1 MFILQSSSSEQV
13 SKHLMTES
21 LPTAQ
26 IIRSKRKTV
35 ALIINPDGT
44 LVVRAPLKLS
54 NQRIE
59 DLIRQKAD
67 WIRIQRAKIL
77 LQQASIQPKLF
88 INDEK
93 FWYLGELFPLKV
105 VQNPRKPLMITATH
119 FELDI
124 ASHPRA
130 SKVFEAWYRQ
140 QARSIFSKR
149 CDLIAQRMGL
159 KYYRLRLSSARTRWG
174 SCSRLGTISLVWR
187 LVMAPGPV
195 IDYVII
201 HELIHLRTHNHSKA
215 FWAQVEEVMPDYRTH
230 VRWLKEHGHALRL

>member
-1 MFILQSSSSEQV
+1 
-13 SKHLMTES
+13 MTGKFS
-21 LPTAQ
+21 TTQ
-26 IIRSKRKTV
+26 IIRSKRKTL

-59 DLIRQKAD
+59 ELIRQKAD

-77 LQQASIQPKLF
+77 LQQTAAQPKQF
-88 INDEK
+88 INNEE
-93 FWYLGELFPLKV
+93 FWFLGESYPLKIV
-105 VQNPRKPLMITATH
+105 RNPRKPLVITATH

-124 ASHPRA
+124 DSQPRA
-130 SKVFEAWYRQ
+130 RQVFEAWYRL

-149 CDLIAQRMGL
+149 CDLIAQRLGL
-159 KYYRLRLSSARTRWG
+159 KHYRLRLSSARTRWG

-187 LVMAPGPV
+187 LVMAPSPV

-215 FWAQVEEVMPDYRTH
+215 FWTQVEEEMPDYRTH